1 MLTPVEMQGRALKG
15 GFGYKKKEVDD
26 FLEEIFE
33 GYEQLYKENA
43 ELKDK
48 LAVLNEG
55 LQYYKDLEGTL
66 QKTLLVA
73 EKTAESTK
81 NASLKKAA
89 AIEKSATIKAQM
101 TISEAKKTMDKIQNQ
116 TVILMQQFENYRQQ
130 YKQILNAQMELLDS
144 KAYSLPA
151 FEPISME
158 VPSFEDTAT
167 TEDLAAVA
175 QQISDAETAMEAA
188 AAQKSVSKIME
199 DSNKE
204 SASQKP
210 SAEAI
215 QEEIE
220 EELNTA
226 FVAAT
231 EELLDL
237 PEETVLPEKD
247 SFTEEPPF
255 TAEPTFDEIPLEK
268 ITLELPGMEEKETET
283 DTDTDTEDSF
293 EFLDI

>member
-247 SFTEEPPF
+247 SL
-255 TAEPTFDEIPLEK
+255 AAFDEIPLEK

-283 DTDTDTEDSF
+283 DTEDSF